1 MSTRIES
8 QPAYILHSR
17 KYRDTSLI
25 LECLTADFGRV
36 SGVLRGARANSK
48 SAKQR
53 RGYTQPFV
61 PLLMSWTGK
70 SELKTITLLEARAT
84 TIGLQGAELFSAL
97 YVNELIT
104 RLLLPGDE
112 QPEVYT
118 LYEWVLRALGSDSHT
133 DVVLRRFELKF
144 LEYLGYEIN
153 FSTAYPDDV
162 AIMAGK
168 HYSFHPEQGF
178 SIVRDAEQRAD
189 ENTPLGN
196 VVYLGDD
203 ILAIGAGQFTDRA
216 RTVAK
221 RLCREALAFR
231 LGGKPIRSRELFK

>member
-36 SGVLRGARANSK
+36 SGVLKGVRANSK

-61 PLLMSWTGK
+61 PLLISWSGK
-70 SELKTITLLEARAT
+70 SELKTITLLEARSA
-84 TIGLQGAELFSAL
+84 TIGLQGTELFSAL

-104 RLLLPGDE
+104 RLLLSGDE

-118 LYEWVLRALGSDSHT
+118 LYEWVLRALHADSHT

-153 FSTAYPDDV
+153 FGTIFPDDV
-162 AIMAGK
+162 EIITGQYYA
-168 HYSFHPEQGF
+168 FNPEQGF
-178 SIVRDAEQRAD
+178 SLVSVKQDHASMDVVNDQI
-189 ENTPLGN
+189 
-196 VVYLGDD
+196 VYLGDD
-203 ILAIGAGQFTDRA
+203 LLAIGTGQFTDRT
-216 RTVAK
+216 RKVAK